1 MGVVFLTRLI
11 TVCIGA
17 IAAVAVAVP
26 IALAETPPNPV
37 PGPPLA
43 YGCEATG
50 ELGYWDDQYF
60 PDDEPLCD
68 LANETF
74 TLCLKV
80 GEFEILT
87 PSVDEFAAYIVD
99 LYLDAGVSASVGTCF
114 KVVPRMFWLCYGTG
128 ANSLGVYDSLSA
140 VKGLAEGLRVPHA
153 SRTIQTGVKVG
164 QHYLTCNDQ
173 SQTPTGKVVS
183 TGNGGE
189 IVSGPPQV
197 GAGLL
202 LTNPLDYT
210 VEVA

>member
-1 MGVVFLTRLI
+1 MGVIFVQKLI
-11 TVCIGA
+11 TACIAA

-26 IALAETPPNPV
+26 AAVADQPPNPV
-37 PGPPLA
+37 PGPPVVYA
-43 YGCEATG
+43 CEATS

-68 LANETF
+68 IASESF
-74 TLCLKV
+74 ALCLQV
-80 GEFEILT
+80 GEFQIRT
-87 PSVDEFAAYIVD
+87 PSVDDFAAYIVD
-99 LYLDAGVSASVGTCF
+99 LYLDAGASASVGTCF
-114 KVVPRMFWLCYGTG
+114 RVVPRTFWLCYGTG

-140 VKGLAEGLRVPHA
+140 ATGLADGLHVPHA

-173 SQTPTGKVVS
+173 GQTPTGKVVS

-189 IVSGPPQV
+189 VVAGAPQI

-202 LTNPLDYT
+202 ITNPLDYT
-210 VEVA
+210 VEVG